1 MLSEK
6 EKKEMLEDALSQKRR
21 QEFIAGE
28 QSKPKRPMSLD
39 DYIAFLMA
47 VQKIKPF
54 EHVRKVTCTEK
65 NIL

>member
-1 MLSEK
+1 MLSERK
-6 EKKEMLEDALSQKRR
+6 KKEMLEDAFSEQRR
-21 QEFIAGE
+21 QEFMAGE

-39 DYIAFLMA
+39 DFIAFLMA

-54 EHVRKVTCTEK
+54 EHVRKITRAEK